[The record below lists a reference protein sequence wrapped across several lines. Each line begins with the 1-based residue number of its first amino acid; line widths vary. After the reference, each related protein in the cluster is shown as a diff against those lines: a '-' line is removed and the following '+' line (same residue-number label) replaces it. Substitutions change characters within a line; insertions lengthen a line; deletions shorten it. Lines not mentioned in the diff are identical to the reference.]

1 MTHWYP
7 SQSGSSNSPFS
18 FQHCFMVDY
27 FHVSLPDMS
36 SWWKVLQTSHG
47 QTPAPQ
53 DTHRWDC
60 TPPQE
65 QQLDLKQ
72 GATCTISR
80 SNKIFVPLGP
90 NPIKFMRACP
100 ENLTLWTIFGP
111 KRWKK
116 WGYGSSSFTCSIHPS
131 ASHPILWKDDQQK
144 CLWTK
149 QRFLNTKGSSKSMLE
164 PSPGYP
170 KTSWVIFWKTA
181 HLWTTSF
188 LTSTLTW

>member
-1 MTHWYP
+1 MNNTLRLQILTCGRAVIALSSCCWKEPIRNQISFRSFKCRNLRMTHWYP

-27 FHVSLPDMS
+27 FNVSLPDMS

-80 SNKIFVPLGP
+80 SNKIIVPLGP

-100 ENLTLWTIFGP
+100 ENWTLWTIFGP

-131 ASHPILWKDDQQK
+131 ASHPILWQDDQQK

-149 QRFLNTKGSSKSMLE
+149 
-164 PSPGYP
+164 
-170 KTSWVIFWKTA
+170 
-181 HLWTTSF
+181 
-188 LTSTLTW
+188 